1 MVRKGPPSPKKI
13 RILSICPQL
22 TSGGAERQLVYFC
35 READPGRFQ
44 VRVIYYEQAGPF
56 LKALTKTGA
65 SVVHID
71 RARVGAVGVLKA
83 IRREIR
89 AFQPDVLDCRLPSG
103 YRFGRLAALG
113 AGVPVVIAQERTIA
127 HMSAARRWLDR
138 RLNRWTDAWIG
149 NSKAVAA
156 HIVRDLHVAPDR
168 VHVIYNGIDAASFRA
183 TASHPLL
190 ARLKNEGR
198 RIVLN
203 VGRLTPVKN
212 QRLFLEVGR
221 RLRQRFTDL
230 VFVLCG
236 DGPLR
241 GALESYAAELDLAD
255 ACRFLGPQEDM
266 APVLAAA
273 DLLIQTSDQEGL
285 PNAVMEAMA
294 AGVPVVAT
302 AAGGTSELFADR
314 EECLWVPVRDE
325 DGLEGRA
332 CEVLSDPGL
341 ARRLTQHAA
350 KRIEAQF
357 TLEAMTRA
365 YSDLFERLVIAK
377 KSGSVGQACRP

>member
-1 MVRKGPPSPKKI
+1 MEI
-13 RILSICPQL
+13 
-22 TSGGAERQLVYFC
+22 
-35 READPGRFQ
+35 
-44 VRVIYYEQAGPF
+44 RVIYYERGHGLRSALEQVGIAVTHLDRHQLGCWGL
-56 LKALTKTGA
+56 LKAL
-65 SVVHID
+65 
-71 RARVGAVGVLKA
+71 
-83 IRREIR
+83 RREIR
-89 AFQPDVLDCRLPSG
+89 EQHPDVLDCRLPSA

-113 AGVPVVIAQERTIA
+113 AGVPVVIAQERTA
-127 HMSAARRWLDR
+127 AKGSATRRLFDR
-138 RLNRWTDAWIG
+138 MLNRWTDAWIG

-314 EECLWVPVRDE
+314 EECLLVPVRDE